1 MTMKFVLAQFRE
13 DGGKLSADYS
23 SIGEEVSV
31 TEFLD
36 GLISLE
42 IVTNFNAF
50 EEDEEVIY
58 REIESKSIDLLLPQ
72 LDEKST
78 NLLSEIR
85 KTSGAGKRNE
95 LVDNLL
101 DIMCLSRLCKEFYRI
116 NSSTNTDAK
125 TKLIIA

>member
-1 MTMKFVLAQFRE
+1 MSMKFVLAQFRE

-36 GLISLE
+36 GLIALE
-42 IVTNFNAF
+42 IFTDFNAF
-50 EEDEEVIY
+50 EEDEEVTY
-58 REIESKSIDLLLPQ
+58 REIESKSIDLLSPQ
-72 LDEKST
+72 LDEKSN

-95 LVDNLL
+95 LVDNLQ
-101 DIMCLSRLCKEFYRI
+101 DIIYLSRLCKEFYRI

>member
-1 MTMKFVLAQFRE
+1 MSMKFVLAQFRE

-42 IVTNFNAF
+42 IFKDFNAF
-50 EEDEEVIY
+50 EEDEEVTY
-58 REIESKSIDLLLPQ
+58 REIESKSIDLLSPQ
-72 LDEKST
+72 LDEKSN

-85 KTSGAGKRNE
+85 KTSGADKRNE
-95 LVDNLL
+95 LVDNLQ
-101 DIMCLSRLCKEFYRI
+101 DIICLSRLFKEFYRI
-116 NSSTNTDAK
+116 NASTNTDAK